1 MGICSELHAAIY
13 IEPSSNSE
21 YAKQMEQ
28 EYWETEKKREA
39 YFWEVQCQ
47 PWPIDMKEKELL
59 VKEKCARAAQRI
71 QEIAEARKQS
81 VWDKAIPRNQKR
93 LRNRLEQLMK
103 DFPRAEVLQE
113 MRRMKIC

>member
-1 MGICSELHAAIY
+1 MGYCSELHAQIY

-28 EYWETEKKREA
+28 EYWETEKRRAA

-47 PWPIDMKEKELL
+47 AWPIDMKEKQEI
-59 VKEKCARAAQRI
+59 VKAKCKRAAQRM

-93 LRNRLEQLMK
+93 LKKRLEQLLK
-103 DFPRAEVLQE
+103 DFPRAAVLQE
-113 MRRMKIC
+113 LKKMELC